1 MQCDYIGYAGQLRKI
16 YERGCSIVFLKKI
29 TLLHESGEKTG
40 EYPFTIPSIRSMSEL
55 ELSKK
60 VTFFVGENGSG
71 KSTLLEG
78 IADLCGFNSAG
89 GGRNNTYDVDASE
102 SALSEYLRLSWMPKV
117 TNGFFLRA
125 ESFYHFA
132 SHIDRLGPMALNS
145 YGGKSLHEQS
155 HGESF
160 FSLFLNRFNSR
171 AIYLLDEPEAAL
183 SPQRQLAFLRVM
195 HELVQEEDCQ
205 FIIATHSPIILGY
218 PDATILSFDEGEI
231 KETDYEM
238 TEHYQITKYFLDH
251 REKFLQEILEND

>member
-1 MQCDYIGYAGQLRKI
+1 M
-16 YERGCSIVFLKKI
+16 FLKRI
-29 TLLHESGEKTG
+29 TLLHEEGNILDG
-40 EYPFTIPSIRSMSEL
+40 YPFSIPSIQSMSKL
-55 ELSKK
+55 DLKK
-60 VTFFVGENGSG
+60 SVTFFVGENGSG

-78 IADLCGFNSAG
+78 IADLCGFNAAG
-89 GGRNNTYDVDASE
+89 GGRNNSYDVDASE
-102 SALSEYLRLSWMPKV
+102 SALSDYLRLSWMPKV

-132 SHIDRLGPMALNS
+132 SHIDSLGAGALEG

-160 FSLFLNRFNSR
+160 LSLFLNRFNGK

-183 SPQRQLAFLRVM
+183 SPQRQLAFLRIM
-195 HELVQEEDCQ
+195 HDLVQEEECQ

-218 PDATILSFDEGEI
+218 PDATILSFDDGEI
-231 KETDYEM
+231 KETEYEM

-251 REKFLQEILEND
+251 REKSLKDILND

>member
-1 MQCDYIGYAGQLRKI
+1 MVLR
-16 YERGCSIVFLKKI
+16 RI
-29 TLLHESGEKTG
+29 TLLRKEKSTEI
-40 EYPFTIPSIRSMSEL
+40 EYPFSIPTIQSMTEL
-55 ELSKK
+55 DLTKR

-78 IADLCGFNSAG
+78 IADVCGFNPAG

-102 SALSEYLRLSWMPKV
+102 SVLSEHLRLSWMPKV

-132 SHIDRLGPMALNS
+132 SHIDQLGGGALKS

-160 FSLFLNRFNSR
+160 LSLFLNRFQGK

-195 HELVQEEDCQ
+195 HDLVQEEDCQ

-218 PDATILSFDEGEI
+218 PDATILSFDDGEI
-231 KETDYEM
+231 KETDYES

-251 REKFLQEILEND
+251 REKFLKDILDD

>member
-1 MQCDYIGYAGQLRKI
+1 
-16 YERGCSIVFLKKI
+16 
-29 TLLHESGEKTG
+29 
-40 EYPFTIPSIRSMSEL
+40 
-55 ELSKK
+55 
-60 VTFFVGENGSG
+60 
-71 KSTLLEG
+71 
-78 IADLCGFNSAG
+78 
-89 GGRNNTYDVDASE
+89 
-102 SALSEYLRLSWMPKV
+102 
-117 TNGFFLRA
+117 
-125 ESFYHFA
+125 
-132 SHIDRLGPMALNS
+132 MALNS

-160 FSLFLNRFNSR
+160 FSLFLNRFNGR

-251 REKFLQEILEND
+251 REKFLQEILEDD